1 MGKQKNVTKKS
12 NESFLVIGAIIL
24 LVMATVFGMF
34 GANVFNLIKQKGNA
48 IEQKM
53 SISVNSANN
62 EILKNKITSAKIVGG
77 YNHFIVL
84 NADGKVY
91 GWGYNGYG
99 QLGLGNTSN
108 YTTPVYLNMD
118 NVIDITA
125 RGNCTAVLKKDGTV
139 WMAGYNGNGELG
151 INDTSSQS
159 SFVQVKNE
167 DGTGFLTNIKDI
179 ESGVNTMYA
188 ITNDGEV
195 YAWGYNGYGQMG
207 FGDTSSRLLPVKL
220 NITNIKQIS
229 AGEHDTIALDNNG
242 EVWVAGRNTEGQ
254 LGIGNSSDSAGLK

>member
-1 MGKQKNVTKKS
+1 MKKQKQRNITKKS
-12 NESFLVIGAIIL
+12 NEKFLVIGAIIL
-24 LVMATVFGMF
+24 FILSTIFGLL
-34 GANVFNLIKQKGNA
+34 GIGGYNLIKRSGNA
-48 IEQKM
+48 IYQKM
-53 SISVNSANN
+53 SISVNGANN

-139 WMAGYNGNGELG
+139 WMAGYNGNGQLG
-151 INDTSSQS
+151 INSTSSQS

-167 DGTGFLTNIKDI
+167 DGTGFLTNIKYI
-179 ESGVNTMYA
+179 ESGVC
-188 ITNDGEV
+188 
-195 YAWGYNGYGQMG
+195 YN
-207 FGDTSSRLLPVKL
+207 K
-220 NITNIKQIS
+220 
-229 AGEHDTIALDNNG
+229 
-242 EVWVAGRNTEGQ
+242 
-254 LGIGNSSDSAGLK
+254 